1 MLTNTQADDVEA
13 IHLLL
18 KSRKEK
24 VFSAEDIEQMQEL
37 TSGAA
42 PIQFHEAAS
51 KDEIMF
57 ALGYIMAQDPDSSYT
72 LMGLDVAI
80 PSPLKNKMDIHVM
93 KKPKGTRK
101 ATRTRKK
108 EFMNP
113 PEDENSEPAET
124 EEKDPI
130 EEIQQGSGRAN
141 RGDVETAEKEPIK
154 EAQTGTEL
162 EQTSDVPENKMK
174 NVPITDLAE
183 EPTYAAAE
191 ETAETPSLVE
201 AEIPEEDAGKGA
213 SAETASSNQPNPAPL
228 SFDNLSEDEED
239 DSISRLTDRERDLYA
254 LIEVRAKDVHFP
266 WGTDMLM
273 MRVLGMAE
281 GAKSTEDFAAQLKA
295 YHDGK
300 DPLLYEKC
308 KDHLD
313 EIMKMVK
320 EQEEEEAAIPFV

>member
-24 VFSAEDIEQMQEL
+24 IFSAEDIEQMQEL
-37 TSGAA
+37 TSGTA

-93 KKPKGTRK
+93 KKPKGIRK

-108 EFMNP
+108 EFMNA
-113 PEDENSEPAET
+113 PEDENSEAAEA
-124 EEKDPI
+124 E
-130 EEIQQGSGRAN
+130 
-141 RGDVETAEKEPIK
+141 EKEPIK
-154 EAQTGTEL
+154 TAQQEVGTDRKQPEIEPEQMADEAPGT
-162 EQTSDVPENKMK
+162 PENVRKD
-174 NVPITDLAE
+174 VPITDLSE
-183 EPTYAAAE
+183 EETYTAAD
-191 ETAETPSLVE
+191 ETAETPSLVQT
-201 AEIPEEDAGKGA
+201 EIPTEAVEKDA
-213 SAETASSNQPNPAPL
+213 SADSSMQPDPAPL

-239 DSISRLTDRERDLYA
+239 DSISHLTGLERDLYA

-273 MRVLGMAE
+273 TRVIGMAE

-313 EIMKMVK
+313 EIMKMVRD
-320 EQEEEEAAIPFV
+320 QEEEEDAIPFV